1 MCFFPNQSVRVSGRE
16 SMEWWHAAVV
26 VVVVVDGKHGV
37 VARCCPNWFPCFCV
51 PRPTGSGGQITRP
64 KRSFAWEAHL
74 PAYTRDDNP
83 GLLLLLF
90 RWGGSIP
97 SWSIPDFGRPNNWR
111 SGPIQAL
118 VHPCQAIQLLRA
130 RQDFEITWDISEKV
144 SSWVL
149 EVHHSV
155 WCEMPE
161 RGALWC
167 FANPLC

>member
-1 MCFFPNQSVRVSGRE
+1 
-16 SMEWWHAAVV
+16 MECWHAAAVV

-90 RWGGSIP
+90 R
-97 SWSIPDFGRPNNWR
+97 
-111 SGPIQAL
+111 
-118 VHPCQAIQLLRA
+118 
-130 RQDFEITWDISEKV
+130 
-144 SSWVL
+144 
-149 EVHHSV
+149 
-155 WCEMPE
+155 
-161 RGALWC
+161 
-167 FANPLC
+167 